1 MYIQINSLKEESL
14 LNQTDCSDLTNPTHP
29 NVLWKFY
36 DSIMARSYYIYI
48 YFFFTDLSITFII
61 KIVLFEWIYI
71 QIYHVWEG
79 YLRKISVERRNISRA
94 EWRE

>member
-1 MYIQINSLKEESL
+1 MKNNYMYIQIKSLKEESL

-48 YFFFTDLSITFII
+48 LFFLLI
-61 KIVLFEWIYI
+61 
-71 QIYHVWEG
+71 
-79 YLRKISVERRNISRA
+79 
-94 EWRE
+94 